1 MFELPTTI
9 RLGGKEFPIRNNGDY
24 RMVLDCF
31 AALQDTELDEQA
43 RTFTC
48 LIIFYNDINS
58 IEDLTELPD
67 INEAISKMYDFFNCG
82 KPEVGGSLNYS
93 ILDWEKDE
101 QLIAS
106 AINNVAQTEVRA
118 LPYLHW
124 WTFMGYYS
132 AIGESPLATILGIR
146 EKIVKGKP
154 LEKYEK
160 EYRRNNPGY
169 FDRDYRSTEQIG
181 LEEEIKNLWNKG
193 N

>member
-9 RLGGKEFPIRNNGDY
+9 ELGGKEFPIRNNGDY

-31 AALQDTELDEQA
+31 VALQDTELDEQS

-58 IEDLTELPD
+58 IGDLSKLPD
-67 INEAISKMYDFFNCG
+67 IKEAITKMYDFFNCG
-82 KPEVGGSLNYS
+82 KPEVGRKLNYS

-106 AINNVAQTEVRA
+106 AVNNVAQTEVRA

-132 AIGESPLATILGIR
+132 AIGESPLSTILGIR

-160 EYRRNNPGY
+160 EYRQNNPGY
-169 FDRDYRSTEQIG
+169 FDRDYRSAEQKG

>member
-31 AALQDTELDEQA
+31 VALQDTELDEQS

-58 IEDLTELPD
+58 TEDLNKLPD

-82 KPEVGGSLNYS
+82 KPDVGRSLNYN

-101 QLIAS
+101 QIIAS

-132 AIGESPLATILGIR
+132 AIGESQLATILSIR

-160 EYRRNNPGY
+160 EYRRDNPGY
-169 FDRDYRSTEQIG
+169 FNRDYRSAEQIN
-181 LEEEIKNLWNKG
+181 LEEEIKNIWNKG